1 MAETRQT
8 RPISWLR
15 SALRDFEKFPAGA
28 RSVCLGAL
36 TMAAEGAKADIV
48 KPMQGL
54 GSGVFEIALPF
65 KGEAYRVVHAVQVG
79 DDIWVLHAFQ
89 KKAKKGSATP
99 KREIELIK
107 ERLKKLR
114 EMLA

>member
-1 MAETRQT
+1 MAETRKT
-8 RPISWLR
+8 RPISWLK
-15 SALRDFEKFPAGA
+15 SALRDFERFPPGA

-36 TMAAEGAKADIV
+36 TIAAEAAKADIV

-54 GSGVFEIALPF
+54 GPGIFEIALPF
-65 KGEAYRVVHAVQVG
+65 KGEAYRVVYTVQLG

-89 KKAKKGSATP
+89 KKAKRGNATP
-99 KREIELIK
+99 KREIDLVK
-107 ERLKKLR
+107 ERLKKLK

>member
-1 MAETRQT
+1 MAETRET
-8 RPISWLR
+8 RPISWLK
-15 SALRDFEKFPAGA
+15 SALRDFEGFSAGA

-36 TMAAEGAKADIV
+36 TMAAEGAKADIA
-48 KPMQGL
+48 KPMQNL

-65 KGEAYRVVHAVQVG
+65 RGDAYRVVYAVQLG

-89 KKAKKGSATP
+89 KKAKKGRTTP
-99 KREIELIK
+99 TREIALIK
-107 ERLKKLR
+107 ERLKRLK